1 MPILEVQNLSKSYRQ
16 ADGETTAA
24 IGNISCRVE
33 TGEFVS
39 FVGPSGCGKTT
50 LLMTIAGLLAP
61 SAGCVVVNG
70 KDVSGPPSD
79 LVLLFQEYNKS
90 LFAWRTVL
98 GNVRFGLEARG
109 DHSSHAVG
117 KARSLID
124 LVGLKGFEN
133 HFPWELSGGM
143 QQRVAIARALAYEPK
158 VLLMDE
164 PFGSLDALTRLELED
179 ALLGLWVE
187 LKTTIV
193 FITHDIEEAI
203 YLSDRI
209 WVLSRRPS
217 EIIDEIPIDFSRP
230 RNQLSRAPKHASW
243 KCETRSIAKSAIR
256 LQSERSIRLQ
266 LAGLVEF
273 CFSAAALG
281 AWRAHRAGLSA
292 LPAAD
297 HSGDWCARSIVSHRR
312 G

>member
-1 MPILEVQNLSKSYRQ
+1 LIHQYSITPPLQYSIFAVPILEVQGLSKSYRQ
-16 ADGETTAA
+16 AGGESTAA
-24 IGNISCRVE
+24 IGNISCQVE
-33 TGEFVS
+33 AGEFVS

-61 SAGCVVVNG
+61 SGGRVVVNG
-70 KDVSGPPSD
+70 KEVSGPPAE

-109 DHSSHAVG
+109 EHSSRAVSR
-117 KARSLID
+117 ARALID

-179 ALLGLWVE
+179 ALLGLWAA

-217 EIIDEIPIDFSRP
+217 EIIEELPIDFARP
-230 RNQLSRAPKHASW
+230 RNQLSTRAEARFM
-243 KCETRSIAKSAIR
+243 ETRNNIYRKISS
-256 LQSERSIRLQ
+256 
-266 LAGLVEF
+266 
-273 CFSAAALG
+273 
-281 AWRAHRAGLSA
+281 
-292 LPAAD
+292 PAAK
-297 HSGDWCARSIVSHRR
+297 
-312 G
+312 

>member
-1 MPILEVQNLSKSYRQ
+1 LIPIFSIPVLHHANSFILVAILEVQSLSKSYRQ
-16 ADGETTAA
+16 AGGNTTAA
-24 IGNISCRVE
+24 IGSISCRVE
-33 TGEFVS
+33 PGEFVS

-61 SAGCVVVNG
+61 SAGRVLVNS
-70 KDVSGPPSD
+70 KEISSPPPD

-109 DHSSHAVG
+109 DHSSNAVN

-124 LVGLKGFEN
+124 LVGLGGFEN

-179 ALLGLWVE
+179 AVLRLWAE

-209 WVLSRRPS
+209 LVLSRRPS
-217 EIIDEIPIDFSRP
+217 EIIEEMPIDFPRP
-230 RNQLSRAPKHASW
+230 RNQVSTRAEARFM
-243 KCETRSIAKSAIR
+243 EIR
-256 LQSERSIRLQ
+256 NTIYRQISS
-266 LAGLVEF
+266 
-273 CFSAAALG
+273 
-281 AWRAHRAGLSA
+281 
-292 LPAAD
+292 PAD
-297 HSGDWCARSIVSHRR
+297 
-312 G
+312 

>member
-1 MPILEVQNLSKSYRQ
+1 VPILEVQSLSKSYRQ
-16 ADGETTAA
+16 AGGNTTAA
-24 IGNISCRVE
+24 IGSISCRVE
-33 TGEFVS
+33 PGEFVS

-61 SAGCVVVNG
+61 SAGRVLVNS
-70 KDVSGPPSD
+70 KEISSPPPD

-109 DHSSHAVG
+109 DHSSNAVN

-124 LVGLKGFEN
+124 LVGLGGFEN

-179 ALLGLWVE
+179 AVLRLWAE

-209 WVLSRRPS
+209 LVFSRRPS
-217 EIIDEIPIDFSRP
+217 EIIEEMPIDFPRP
-230 RNQLSRAPKHASW
+230 RNQVSTRAEARFM
-243 KCETRSIAKSAIR
+243 EIR
-256 LQSERSIRLQ
+256 NTIYRQISS
-266 LAGLVEF
+266 
-273 CFSAAALG
+273 
-281 AWRAHRAGLSA
+281 
-292 LPAAD
+292 PAD
-297 HSGDWCARSIVSHRR
+297 
-312 G
+312 